1 MRDMRR
7 TVLLVAAT
15 VLALIIASGVAL
27 AATFTCTTNP
37 CNGTSGPDTI
47 TGTVNAETINGQAG
61 NDGISARDGNDQING
76 GANNDTTN
84 GGNGNDTYKF
94 ANSWGADRISA
105 DSAGVDTLNFSTL
118 TATFTGG
125 NGITSN
131 LNGHGTTLCPSTA
144 NGCLSVAGAF
154 IENVVGTAFADTL
167 TGNPSNNK
175 LTGGAGNDG
184 MGGGA
189 GNDQLLG
196 GAGNDSMLGESG
208 NDKMDGNLGD
218 DRYFFTNN
226 WGAETVLDTGGVDQ
240 IAWNN
245 PATTGPNLT
254 VNLNSLDT
262 GPEVTD
268 GTNSINWSGNI
279 MENVQAGPGND
290 QLTLNSSNNTVVNA
304 SGADAYDGYGSGGPA
319 SGVDQIADFGGSP
332 DTLDLSNFNRA
343 NTTFLF
349 GNTGTGTPVIF
360 LVIDFADG
368 SRIILQDYF
377 DGTSTSGCANGPG
390 IGLMENIVF
399 SDATLNFSA
408 VKAKLGCSSAAGAT
422 ETTTTDSQTQPH
434 ALKIHRL
441 NTQDSFT
448 GSNSGALSGIQR

>member
-1 MRDMRR
+1 MRR
-7 TVLLVAAT
+7 PVLLVAAT

-37 CNGTSGPDTI
+37 CNGTSGQDTI

-105 DSAGVDTLNFSTL
+105 DSAGVDTLNYSAL

-125 NGITSN
+125 NGVTSN

-167 TGNPSNNK
+167 SGNPSKNK
-175 LTGGAGNDG
+175 IT
-184 MGGGA
+184 
-189 GNDQLLG
+189 G

-218 DRYFFTNN
+218 DQYFFTNN
-226 WGAETVLDTGGVDQ
+226 WGAETVLDTGGVDR

-254 VNLNSLDT
+254 VNLNSRDT
-262 GPEVTD
+262 SPEVTD
-268 GTNSINWSGNI
+268 GTNTINWSGNI
-279 MENVQAGPGND
+279 IEDVQAGPGND
-290 QLTLNSSNNTVVNA
+290 QVTLNSSNNTVVNV
-304 SGADAYDGYGSGGPA
+304 SGADAYNGYGPGGPA
-319 SGVDQIADFGGSP
+319 SGVDLIADFGGSP

-343 NTTFLF
+343 KTTFFF

-360 LVIDFADG
+360 LGIEFADG
-368 SRIILQDYF
+368 SQIWLQDYF
-377 DGTSTSGCANGPG
+377 DGTSTNGCANGPG

-399 SDATLNFSA
+399 SDATMNFSA
-408 VKAKLGCSSAAGAT
+408 VQAKLGCSSAAGAT
-422 ETTTTDSQTQPH
+422 GNTTADSQTQPLT
-434 ALKIHRL
+434 LKTHRL